1 MQGYC
6 SVSRQNDN
14 YNRKVSYYKNQGLSD
29 DDAAAKARTFIL
41 PGGYSEQNLGLSM
54 DIVSASS
61 DFASTK
67 EFSWL
72 VKNAQDYGFIL
83 RYPENKTDKTGMNY
97 QPWHWRYV
105 GKEAAKAMNKSGLCL
120 EEYLKAA

>member
-1 MQGYC
+1 MTTPPQ
-6 SVSRQNDN
+6 R
-14 YNRKVSYYKNQGLSD
+14 R
-29 DDAAAKARTFIL
+29 ARLFCR
-41 PGGYSEQNLGLSM
+41 E
-54 DIVSASS
+54 
-61 DFASTK
+61 

>member
-1 MQGYC
+1 MAC
-6 SVSRQNDN
+6 
-14 YNRKVSYYKNQGLSD
+14 
-29 DDAAAKARTFIL
+29 
-41 PGGYSEQNLGLSM
+41 
-54 DIVSASS
+54 
-61 DFASTK
+61 
-67 EFSWL
+67 
-72 VKNAQDYGFIL
+72 KNAQDYGFIL